1 MMKSNIELKRK
12 SKMQIKKLLNILEK
26 QLELLNKQDENIKN

>member
-1 MMKSNIELKRK
+1 MKKLNIELKRK

>member
-1 MMKSNIELKRK
+1 MKSNIELKRK